1 MMEQTRQ
8 ADKMT
13 EGIQRYAPIFVDYQ
27 GGQKTKGSPESP
39 PPPKS
44 NQSKAANTKYKIQ
57 LN

>member
-39 PPPKS
+39 PPK
-44 NQSKAANTKYKIQ
+44 K
-57 LN
+57 